1 MIIPSETKE
10 KTFLESIAYLEEI
23 ESKTPEEAHT
33 LIVNVLYDQQK
44 LIDGLSQDNKKL
56 WNMVKTYEE
65 KQVTSTQI
73 LAQKIWDNKDDE
85 FWDTL

>member
-1 MIIPSETKE
+1 
-10 KTFLESIAYLEEI
+10 
-23 ESKTPEEAHT
+23 
-33 LIVNVLYDQQK
+33 
-44 LIDGLSQDNKKL
+44 
-56 WNMVKTYEE
+56 MVKTYEE

>member
-1 MIIPSETKE
+1 MKLQFKPNE
-10 KTFLESIAYLEEI
+10 KTFLKSTVYLEEI

-33 LIVNVLYDQQK
+33 LIVNALYVQHK
-44 LIDGLSQDNKKL
+44 LMDSLLQDNKRL
-56 WNMVKTYEE
+56 WDMVKTYEE